1 MFFLLSIIIS
11 VILSNTTLSLDE
23 NTYSLIVSKNEGLLK
38 LIKKE
43 KETYKTI
50 KEISVAI
57 GLSEGDKVK
66 EGDKKT
72 PTGIYFSTRRIER
85 EDIPSEEY
93 GARAFILNYPN
104 IIDEVFL
111 NKGGSGIWLHGTDEK
126 IIKKNLSRGCIVMSN
141 KDIIFISNYIISNKT
156 PIIILDSFKDIEYKN
171 ISKNLIIFKNSDI
184 FYEVFFNIKEDNNF
198 VVKYKKKKLYL

>member
-11 VILSNTTLSLDE
+11 VIFSNTTLSLE
-23 NTYSLIVSKNEGLLK
+23 ESNYALIVSKTEGLLK
-38 LIKKE
+38 LIRKE
-43 KETYKTI
+43 KKDYKTI
-50 KEISVAI
+50 KEINVAI
-57 GLSEGDKVK
+57 GLNEGDKVK

-111 NKGGSGIWLHGTDEK
+111 DKGGSGIWLHGTDEK
-126 IIKKNLSRGCIVMSN
+126 ILKKNLSRGCIVMSN

-156 PIIILDSFKDIEYKN
+156 PIIILDSFNDIEYKN

-198 VVKYKKKKLYL
+198 VVKYKKKKFYL